1 MTIPVPIVLQT
12 VQPASIQ
19 VDSVI
24 SAVLRSPRV
33 VSAASFV
40 KSTMRA
46 AKAGRSTVPG
56 QLSIAPWL
64 GSPNGTTEEFLFIQS
79 LDAGGRRGARLTSI
93 DASLLDAKATYNETL
108 KSVYVTILTQCV
120 QLLLAQR
127 AADHALLVEKNLA
140 ESMRVIEAQ
149 VNAGTK
155 PGSDLELAKAVW
167 NEARIDTVL
176 ASEKVMT
183 LRTSLQAYGISN
195 GDVNLKTISRV
206 LPELRSLHPDH
217 VLEGRADANIAKLI
231 ADKQSVSASGRPDVS
246 MVVRSQNFTRNFTP
260 NDRGIAL
267 QLSIPVDHGTIRANA
282 ATFDSQIGNV
292 ERRLEDES
300 AKQKALR
307 ISIEAN
313 IASIDSGII
322 ASQQKVIAPL
332 SDYVSKMQRAY
343 AAGTVNVVTFLDAQR
358 AYHSALGKL
367 LALQDRRDMAVLQL
381 VEQGGMIPRQFT
393 NYNQQSDKK

>member
-1 MTIPVPIVLQT
+1 
-12 VQPASIQ
+12 
-19 VDSVI
+19 
-24 SAVLRSPRV
+24 
-33 VSAASFV
+33 
-40 KSTMRA
+40 MRA

-217 VLEGRADANIAKLI
+217 VLEGRADVNIAKLI